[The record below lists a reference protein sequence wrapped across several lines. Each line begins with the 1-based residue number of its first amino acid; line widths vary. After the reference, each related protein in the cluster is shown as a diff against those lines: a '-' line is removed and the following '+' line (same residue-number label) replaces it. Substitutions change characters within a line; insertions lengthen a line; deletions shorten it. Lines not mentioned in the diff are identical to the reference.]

1 MKRQIVPLA
10 AILAMSGTVLAG
22 AQGTRRDVKL
32 QAKPAA
38 STPAPQTPQA
48 TPAQPAK
55 PAQPADPLA
64 DAPRISAADA
74 KKAVDAGKAIIVDV
88 RSEAAFNLEHPK
100 GTINIPVQ
108 EIYARAGELPKGKQI
123 IAYCT

>member
-22 AQGTRRDVKL
+22 AQQGVKL

-38 STPAPQTPQA
+38 PQTPQA
-48 TPAQPAK
+48 APAQPAQ

-74 KKAVDAGKAIIVDV
+74 KKAVDAGKAVIVDV
-88 RSEAAFNLEHPK
+88 RSEEAFNLEHPK
-100 GTINIPVQ
+100 GSINIPVH